1 MTETDR
7 LQEWAD
13 VPRGLAEIVVIQ
25 ANKYGFTLSQLRGP
39 SRERGRLSARR
50 SIARLARG
58 EGFSFPQIGRA
69 LNRDHST
76 VMSMLNGRR
85 GG

>member
-13 VPRGLAEIVVIQ
+13 VPRGLAEIVAIE
-25 ANKYGFTLSQLRGP
+25 ANKHGFTVKQLR
-39 SRERGRLSARR
+39 SSSLERQRFVARQSIVR
-50 SIARLARG
+50 IARDK
-58 EGFSFPQIGRA
+58 GFSFPQIGRA

-76 VMSMLNGRR
+76 IVSMVHGRR
-85 GG
+85 A